1 MSENIKA
8 LRHLGEITP
17 GKLGWVSEPEHLLP
31 LFDLMSEISGEFD
44 IAGDKMFV
52 DTLNVLRGDK
62 DRKSPEYA
70 LAYASSLRLIKGD
83 KTILSRLQGPLDPVL
98 LAQLTVG
105 ISDISRQ
112 QLSRMSALGTEATLL
127 PSQREFL
134 YRKTIEDLQG
144 MAGIEPELRRSTAKW
159 RLNDFTVRAITHP
172 MKARAGYVDLLLN
185 SAGMDA
191 PTASLLLSSAVQKV
205 LGTSEIMKMLTGS
218 TETLPKTEGTLPTG
232 EQLEAIATAM
242 DTKVEI
248 LLKNGTT
255 KSISIEIGV
264 SKCMDFFF
272 GNFGEAR
279 KHNGLSSGEPLY
291 ISSSRTTPFRL
302 SQLSPFDRS
311 AALSDGT
318 LQPVL
323 TYSPFEPKSAFL
335 ASENEYSDMPAE
347 KALTMPAFEWTD
359 VGSRDWVEFL
369 IAESGIDPAQIQ
381 AIDIDIPVGPQGP
394 NVRAEASD
402 MQILTLG
409 HPRVK
414 GKEADL
420 TALQLTD
427 AEREREVG
435 RYMLYEAFAARFSEI
450 KKVAM
455 AMFDVGNESV
465 LFDPAQTKGEVPD
478 VLTKALGN
486 IAYTD
491 KYQLMQMDLR
501 QLTLAMYAPATGQK
515 KEYWPLVKAL
525 GDKPDRHLRF
535 RDPLGI
541 GDWPKGWPELLAI
554 RLSNGNNLLSNQ
566 RNLIVD
572 VFFGRR
578 RHRND
583 IVSDYQEANLLVKSA
598 LAGASRDELLVMA
611 KNVRL
616 GRVQGFDTRSPVH
629 IPRSRQDMYAIL
641 SRMSR
646 EEREAIRDVDF
657 KVYLESMGY
666 SNMGLSPEEYRGWFG
681 LLKTVEI
688 HSFRQF
694 DWGDAHKL
702 IAKQI
707 KYLTDAGKNFYA
719 LMGLAKEMVNSLT
732 GAWQQ
737 IVGVNIERYV
747 QGGRFF
753 KPDEAAEGIIKA
765 IAEEIAM
772 HVRTSADAG
781 DYFKKVIEAMSQVA
795 DINFQGTVDQRAIL
809 KTTIE
814 LVDTLIGA
822 FESTTHYDEL
832 KSGEGEGEGE
842 PGTKRKLLDI
852 NLSTAQGM
860 RAMEALRAAGFRVV
874 VPGNY
879 FPAHVV
885 SGDGTPTYSLK
896 GKWNATRRRWEPER
910 GLKTPL
916 AIFRHLGK
924 EAALTAVVLM
934 FMQDQGYATVDD
946 ARDVIEKIGHNRR

>member
-1 MSENIKA
+1 MSENIRA
-8 LRHLGEITP
+8 LRHLGITP
-17 GKLGWVSEPEHLLP
+17 GELGWASEPERLLP
-31 LFDLMSEISGEFD
+31 LFDLMSGVSGEFD
-44 IAGDKMFV
+44 ITGNKIFV
-52 DTLNVLRGDK
+52 DTVSALRGDK

-70 LAYASSLRLIKGD
+70 LAYANALRLINGD
-83 KTILSRLQGPLDPVL
+83 KTILSRIGGQLDPAL

-105 ISDISRQ
+105 ISDIARQ

-134 YRKTIEDLQG
+134 YRKTIEDLQR
-144 MAGIEPELRRSTAKW
+144 MAGIEPEMRRSVAKQ
-159 RLNDFTVRAITHP
+159 RLNDFAVRAITHP

-191 PTASLLLSSAVQKV
+191 PTATSLLSGAVQKV

-242 DTKVEI
+242 NTKVEV
-248 LLKNGTT
+248 LLKDGNT
-255 KSISIEIGV
+255 KSIEIGV
-264 SKCMDFFF
+264 AKCMDFFF
-272 GNFGEAR
+272 GNFGEVK
-279 KHNGLSSGEPLY
+279 KHNGLPNGEPLY
-291 ISSSRTTPFRL
+291 ISASRTAYFRL
-302 SQLSPFDRS
+302 SQLSQTDKS

-323 TYSPFEPKSAFL
+323 TDSPFEPKTTFL

-359 VGSRDWVEFL
+359 VGSRDWVEYL
-369 IAESGIDPAQIQ
+369 TAKSGIDPAQIQ
-381 AIDIDIPVGPQGP
+381 AIDIDVPIGPQGV
-394 NVRAEASD
+394 NVKAEASD
-402 MQILTLG
+402 MQALTLD

-414 GKEADL
+414 GKSADL
-420 TALQLTD
+420 MNLSLTPV
-427 AEREREVG
+427 EREREVG
-435 RYMLYEAFAARFSEI
+435 KYMLYEAFAARFSAI
-450 KKVAM
+450 KGVAM

-465 LFDPAQTKGEVPD
+465 LFDPAQLKSEVSD
-478 VLTKALGN
+478 ALTKALGN

-541 GDWPKGWPELLAI
+541 GDWPELRAI
-554 RLSNGNNLLSNQ
+554 RLLNGNKLSSSQ
-566 RNLIVD
+566 RNLITD

-598 LAGASRDELLVMA
+598 LAGATRDELLAMA
-611 KNVRL
+611 KEIRSK
-616 GRVQGFDTRSPVH
+616 RVGGFDSRSPVH

-641 SRMSR
+641 TRMGR
-646 EEREAIRDVDF
+646 EEREAIKDVDF
-657 KVYLESMGY
+657 KSYLESMGY
-666 SNMGLSPEEYRGWFG
+666 SNVGLPNEEYRGWFG
-681 LLKTVEI
+681 LMKAAEI

-694 DWGDAHKL
+694 DWGEAHKL

-719 LMGLAKEMVNSLT
+719 LMGLAKEMCNSLT

-737 IVGVNIERYV
+737 VVGINIERLV
-747 QGGRFF
+747 QGGRYF

-765 IAEEIAM
+765 IAEEVAM

-781 DYFKKVIEAMSQVA
+781 DYLKKVVEAMSHVA

-814 LVDTLIGA
+814 LVDTLVGA

-832 KSGEGEGEGE
+832 KGGEGE

-852 NLSTAQGM
+852 NLSTTQGA

-879 FPAHVV
+879 LPAHVV
-885 SGDGTPTYSLK
+885 SGDGIPTYSLK
-896 GKWNATRRRWEPER
+896 GRWNATRRRWEPER
-910 GLKTPL
+910 GLKGPL

-924 EAALTAVVLM
+924 EVGLTAVVLM
-934 FMQDQGYATVDD
+934 FMMDQGYATVDD
-946 ARDVIEKIGHNRR
+946 AREVIAEVRKRR

>member
-8 LRHLGEITP
+8 LRAVGITP
-17 GKLGWVSEPEHLLP
+17 DILSLTGEPRHLIP
-31 LFDLMSEISGEFD
+31 LFDLMAGVAGERD
-44 IAGDKMFV
+44 LSADPAYIAARQAIHRDK
-52 DTLNVLRGDK
+52 
-62 DRKSPEYA
+62 KSPEYA
-70 LAYASSLRLIKGD
+70 AVYAVTHRL
-83 KTILSRLQGPLDPVL
+83 LQGDPNVL
-98 LAQLTVG
+98 NRLRGAFDSVLVAQLSAGFTELA
-105 ISDISRQ
+105 RQ
-112 QLSRMSALGTEATLL
+112 QLSRATAMGTEATML
-127 PSQREFL
+127 PSQREAL
-134 YRKTIEDLQG
+134 YGLILKDLEV
-144 MAGIEPELRRSTAKW
+144 MAGLESGMRRSEAKR

-191 PTASLLLSSAVQKV
+191 PTVSMLMTGGVQAVEA
-205 LGTSEIMKMLTGS
+205 TSKIMRMLTGS
-218 TETLPKTEGTLPTG
+218 TETLPKTEATLPTG

-255 KSISIEIGV
+255 KSVEIGV
-264 SKCMDFFF
+264 AKCMDFFF
-272 GNFGEAR
+272 GNFGEVR
-279 KHNGLSSGEPLY
+279 KHNGLPNGEPLY
-291 ISSSRTTPFRL
+291 LSGSRTTPFRL
-302 SQLSPFDRS
+302 SQLGQADRS
-311 AALSDGT
+311 SVLSDGT

-323 TYSPFEPKSAFL
+323 TESPFEPKLAFL

-347 KALTMPAFEWTD
+347 KLLTMPVFELVD
-359 VGSRDWVEFL
+359 VGSRDWVEYL
-369 IAESGIDPAQIQ
+369 KAKSGIDPAQIQ
-381 AIDIDIPVGPQGP
+381 AIDVDVPIGPQGA
-394 NVRAEASD
+394 NVKAEASD
-402 MQILTLG
+402 MQPLTLG

-414 GKEADL
+414 GKLADL
-420 TALQLTD
+420 TPLPLTQ

-435 RYMLYEAFAARFSEI
+435 RYMLYEAFAARFSAI
-450 KKVAM
+450 KGVAM

-465 LFDPAQTKGEVPD
+465 LFDPAQLKSEVSD
-478 VLTKALGN
+478 ALTKALGN

-541 GDWPKGWPELLAI
+541 GDWPELRAI
-554 RLSNGNNLLSNQ
+554 RLANGNELSSAQ
-566 RNLIVD
+566 RNSIID

-583 IVSDYQEANLLVKSA
+583 IVSDYQEANLLLKSA
-598 LAGASRDELLVMA
+598 LAGASRDELLAIA
-611 KNVRL
+611 KDIRL
-616 GRVQGFDTRSPVH
+616 RRIQTFDTRSPVH

-641 SRMSR
+641 SRMSQ
-646 EEREAIRDVDF
+646 EERTAIKEVDF

-666 SNMGLSPEEYRGWFG
+666 SNMGLPIEEYRGWFG

-719 LMGLAKEMVNSLT
+719 LMGLAKEMTNSLT

-772 HVRTSADAG
+772 HVRTSVDAG

-795 DINFQGTVDQRAIL
+795 DISFQGTVNQRAIL

-822 FESTTHYDEL
+822 YESTAHYDEL
-832 KSGEGEGEGE
+832 KSGKGE
-842 PGTKRKLLDI
+842 PGTKRKLLEV
-852 NLSTAQGM
+852 NLSTVQGI
-860 RAMEALRAAGFRVV
+860 RAMEALRAAGFRVI

-879 FPAHVV
+879 LPAHVV

-896 GKWNATRRRWEPER
+896 GKWNVTRRRWEPER
-910 GLKTPL
+910 GLKAPL

-946 ARDVIEKIGHNRR
+946 ARDVIENVRHNRRQ